1 MLTLII
7 IAIIITAIILLI
19 PKSKNT
25 LKKEQ
30 VEEEKPKHRIETHY
44 VWLVD
49 SQNVAR
55 FEKAYKQFYE
65 ENSDYFLPARELK
78 DYYSYEKVYKFEPY
92 ELPLKMEKLD
102 VYSYIEEGEWL
113 KIGRVK
119 KTADIEG
126 RLKLYIFPNIYKYV
140 TEDSVEKESDDSY
153 FGLEVTQVV
162 EL

>member
-1 MLTLII
+1 
-7 IAIIITAIILLI
+7 
-19 PKSKNT
+19 
-25 LKKEQ
+25 
-30 VEEEKPKHRIETHY
+30 
-44 VWLVD
+44 
-49 SQNVAR
+49 
-55 FEKAYKQFYE
+55 
-65 ENSDYFLPARELK
+65 
-78 DYYSYEKVYKFEPY
+78 
-92 ELPLKMEKLD
+92 MEKLD

-119 KTADIEG
+119 KTANIEG